1 MALKKKRQ
9 SNALCFPCLNNKAQ
23 AALTDALYFLLIVS
37 TLSTFMFFF
46 ASSHGVT
53 LQQRVV
59 TQYWREYSTGALETI
74 LYSSTPRIPGQTLE
88 QASEVDYLLAAVKED
103 FADDSEIDETKEVLA
118 QNISG
123 IMQPIAGNFDYM
135 FYLYAFDSKEF
146 AFVLIYSRE
155 EPTFQDPPPG
165 EENLPGQ
172 GRKVIP
178 GNARIHFCKPNE
190 LQDIDSMV
198 ETLGASAQSNARIQ
212 LVRIDEENEQSYP
225 PAQANL
231 TMWVPTPIDDRL
243 AGLNCE
249 LYTTIPA
256 N

>member
-1 MALKKKRQ
+1 MALNK
-9 SNALCFPCLNNKAQ
+9 KAQ

-59 TQYWREYSTGALETI
+59 TQYWREYATGALETI

-88 QASEVDYLLAAVKED
+88 QAPEVDYLLAAVKED
-103 FADDSEIDETKEVLA
+103 FADDSEIDETQEVLA
-118 QNISG
+118 QNVSG

-135 FYLYAFDSKEF
+135 FYLYAFDTKEF
-146 AFVLIYSRE
+146 AFVMVYSRA
-155 EPTFQDPPPG
+155 EPEFRDKPG
-165 EENLPGQ
+165 G
-172 GRKVIP
+172 GREVIP
-178 GNARIHFCKPNE
+178 GDARIHFCKPADLSDVDALIE
-190 LQDIDSMV
+190 AV
-198 ETLGASAQSNARIQ
+198 GASAQSNARIQ
-212 LVRIDEENEQSYP
+212 LVRLDESNNQSYP

-231 TMWVPTPIDDRL
+231 TMWIPTPIDEKI
-243 AGLNCE
+243 AGLNCD
-249 LYTTIPA
+249 LFATIPA